1 MKPATPSKKMSEGNS
16 RKIALAVS
24 IGLLVFLL
32 PRIFAVRKSFS
43 SARPV
48 AGYSALAEQRSFSKE
63 LRLSGTT
70 QAAHSFVVLAPQL
83 EGAQLSN
90 MIITALVPAG
100 VTVKPGDLL
109 VVFDPQSQM
118 KDYFEKQNKY
128 AELAGQV
135 MQKRAEEEIAKAK
148 DETALRQ
155 AESDFK
161 KAQLEI
167 QKNEIASRID
177 AEKNQETL
185 DETRATFKQLNETY
199 ELKRKAAAAAIHI
212 LELQRDRAQEAMRDA
227 QSNSAKMTIRSP
239 MQGVTVRNSLWL
251 GGRMGTVQTGDQVN
265 PGTPFMQVV
274 DPSKME
280 VRVSVNQSDLAKVH
294 IGDFARVRPDAYPGM
309 SLPAVLDEI
318 SPLGLEGNF
327 SDKIRV
333 FSARFSIQGSDP
345 RLLPDLSVALDMD
358 LEGTKGTQR
367 ASDSVA
373 TAATR

>member
-100 VTVKPGDLL
+100 VTVKPGNLL
-109 VVFDPQSQM
+109 VVFDPQSQV

-212 LELQRDRAQEAMRDA
+212 LELQRDRAQEA
-227 QSNSAKMTIRSP
+227 
-239 MQGVTVRNSLWL
+239 
-251 GGRMGTVQTGDQVN
+251 
-265 PGTPFMQVV
+265 
-274 DPSKME
+274 
-280 VRVSVNQSDLAKVH
+280 
-294 IGDFARVRPDAYPGM
+294 
-309 SLPAVLDEI
+309 
-318 SPLGLEGNF
+318 
-327 SDKIRV
+327 
-333 FSARFSIQGSDP
+333 
-345 RLLPDLSVALDMD
+345 
-358 LEGTKGTQR
+358 
-367 ASDSVA
+367 
-373 TAATR
+373 